1 MTITPKPG
9 DWFRVYNR
17 HISASGKVLK
27 VNRVNLVYE
36 SRYQVGNVDEIQTLK
51 LPLCYW
57 SDAKVIR
64 DGKLLNPTIPIPT

>member
-1 MTITPKPG
+1 MNPAPKPG
-9 DWFRVYNR
+9 DWFKIYNR
-17 HISASGKVLK
+17 QISAQGKVLK

-64 DGKLLNPTIPIPT
+64 GGKLLNPTVPL